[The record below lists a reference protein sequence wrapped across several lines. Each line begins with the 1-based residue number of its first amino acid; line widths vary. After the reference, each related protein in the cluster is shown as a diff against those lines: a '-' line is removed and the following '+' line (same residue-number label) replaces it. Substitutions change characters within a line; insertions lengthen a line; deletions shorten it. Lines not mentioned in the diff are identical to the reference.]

1 MACRHVCIRIFL
13 FLEFAFR
20 IDGQASPK
28 CQYQEYVCGYE
39 LVRRGYSSS
48 NLRVAIAKLPP
59 GIIPPTLKDVQLLRV
74 LYHCDDIYNS
84 ISGNAYCISGCIS
97 IDGSLENDQCYMNNL
112 PPGASRKKP
121 SP

>member
-1 MACRHVCIRIFL
+1 MFVFESSCSLNLRF
-13 FLEFAFR
+13 
-20 IDGQASPK
+20 
-28 CQYQEYVCGYE
+28 E
-39 LVRRGYSSS
+39 LMVKHHQNVSTRSYSSS

-97 IDGSLENDQCYMNNL
+97 IDGSLENDQCYM
-112 PPGASRKKP
+112 
-121 SP
+121 